1 MKKLNVQKLTLCGVM
16 AALVFVMT
24 YFPKIPV
31 PVTGGYVHLGDG
43 AIFLSVLL
51 LGPLGIPAAAVGSM
65 LSDLIGGYMVYVLP
79 TFLIKGLV
87 ALLSFLLAEAVMV
100 LGYFLL
106 EWVLYGVASAAAA
119 IGPNVVQGIAG
130 VLIGM
135 LCLLI
140 TPRLERVAKL

>member
-51 LGPLGIPAAAVGSM
+51 LGPLGIPAAAVG
-65 LSDLIGGYMVYVLP
+65 LYPPGIP
-79 TFLIKGLV
+79 
-87 ALLSFLLAEAVMV
+87 LLAP
-100 LGYFLL
+100 G
-106 EWVLYGVASAAAA
+106 
-119 IGPNVVQGIAG
+119 
-130 VLIGM
+130 
-135 LCLLI
+135 
-140 TPRLERVAKL
+140 ERVTREIIRQLQEAGTRERFGVEGDDLRCANV